1 MWYLLYNITL
11 MIVFVTAL
19 PFLPLMLMLGPRYR
33 EGFSQRFG
41 FYPQDRLTGL
51 AAARPVWI
59 HAASVGEV
67 RAAGALVRAF
77 KVASPERKVLIS
89 TFTATGNRI
98 ARQMEGVDAAI
109 FLPLDF
115 YWIVRGTLARIHPS
129 LLVFIETE
137 IWPNLLREAYRHGI
151 PTLLLSGRLSAKAF
165 SRYFLWRRFFR
176 QVLGYF
182 TFFGMQSPEDALRI
196 QKLGADETKV
206 AVTGSLK
213 FASERVGERCQ
224 SIISARDPRRQL
236 LVAGSSHRGEEEILL
251 QVLTL
256 AREQFPALT
265 MVLAPRHPE
274 RFAEVE
280 KLLRNSPFAFHR
292 KSQVQAEKYF
302 EKDILL
308 LDTVGEL
315 PDFFAAADVT
325 FVGGS
330 LVDIGGHNVL
340 EPARFQKPVLF
351 GPYMSNFKSIAEE
364 MKQSGAAIE
373 VHDAGELARVLM
385 GLLADADAR
394 VQMGRRASQFAGA
407 NRNAFTRNFSLA
419 QRYL

>member
-1 MWYLLYNITL
+1 VWYLFYNITL
-11 MIVFVTAL
+11 TIAFVTAL
-19 PFLPLMLMLGPRYR
+19 PFLPLILMLGPRYR

-41 FYPQDRLTGL
+41 FYPQGLLTGL
-51 AAARPVWI
+51 AATRPVWI

-77 KVASPERKVLIS
+77 KSAVPERKVLIS

-115 YWIVRGTLARIHPS
+115 FWIVRGALARIHPS
-129 LLVFIETE
+129 LVVFIETE
-137 IWPNLLREAYRHGI
+137 IWPNLLRESYRDGI

-165 SRYFLWRRFFR
+165 SRYFVWRRFFR

-196 QKLGADETKV
+196 QELGADETKV
-206 AVTGSLK
+206 AVAGSLK
-213 FASERVGERCQ
+213 FASARVGEQCQ
-224 SIISARDPRRQL
+224 SIVSARDPCRQL
-236 LVAGSSHRGEEEILL
+236 FVAGSSHRGEEEILL

-280 KLLRNSPFAFHR
+280 KLLKNSPFAFHR

-330 LVDIGGHNVL
+330 LVDVGGHNVL

-351 GPYMSNFKSIAEE
+351 GPYMNNFKSIAEE
-364 MKQSGAAIE
+364 MEQSGAAIE
-373 VHDAGELARVLM
+373 VHDADDLARALM
-385 GLLADADAR
+385 GLLADTDAR
-394 VQMGRRASQFAGA
+394 IQMGRRAFQFAGA
-407 NRNAFTRNFSLA
+407 NREAFTRNFSLA

>member
-1 MWYLLYNITL
+1 
-11 MIVFVTAL
+11 
-19 PFLPLMLMLGPRYR
+19 
-33 EGFSQRFG
+33 
-41 FYPQDRLTGL
+41 
-51 AAARPVWI
+51 
-59 HAASVGEV
+59 
-67 RAAGALVRAF
+67 
-77 KVASPERKVLIS
+77 
-89 TFTATGNRI
+89 
-98 ARQMEGVDAAI
+98 
-109 FLPLDF
+109 
-115 YWIVRGTLARIHPS
+115 
-129 LLVFIETE
+129 VFIETE

-213 FASERVGERCQ
+213 FASERVGEMCQ

-351 GPYMSNFKSIAEE
+351 GPYMSNFKNIAEE